1 MMRNF
6 IGTWKIEQ
14 HRRSALFSAALVGV
28 FGCVAPDGPD
38 GELPTSYRV
47 EMNGRPADT
56 ELVAAVTWP
65 PGEYA
70 GFVDDSA
77 FCGRTGYLMTREVV
91 HRIDLDTGTV
101 RGRIGRRGQGPGE
114 WSRAIGLAADCD
126 GGVLY
131 VVDTVQGILA
141 YSLPAGEYLG
151 VTSRP
156 TGFQPGHGQT
166 SVTRGVLAVPGLW
179 PPNGGHID
187 TVWLGRG
194 MYEGTRIGWAV
205 STASD
210 EGRPVAEP
218 LEDDCHATP
227 SACFTN
233 LVDGFQQSGS
243 PFWLVGQGGSTSAR
257 VVDAD
262 GAPVTAV
269 DIRSPLFARD
279 GTRVELGSLE
289 AEARW
294 GVTNSE
300 VQGVYA
306 WNDTLAVVHTLHA
319 TTDWRP
325 GQIMQFSVFLNLF
338 SSTGEPLVVDVG
350 LPDLSIGRSGE
361 HIYFLD
367 YGEAG
372 RARNVDAVD
381 VLRLSLP
388 GLRDRLL
395 AP

>member
-1 MMRNF
+1 MRKG
-6 IGTWKIEQ
+6 IV
-14 HRRSALFSAALVGV
+14 LVLLGFAGV
-28 FGCVAPDGPD
+28 FGCTAPEGD
-38 GELPTSYRV
+38 LPATYRV

-70 GFVDDSA
+70 GFVEDSA

-91 HRIDLDTGTV
+91 HWIDLDTGTV

-131 VVDTVQGILA
+131 VVDTVQGLLA

-166 SVTRGVLAVPGLW
+166 SVTHGVLAVPGLW

-205 STASD
+205 STGTD
-210 EGRPVAEP
+210 EERPVAGP

-233 LVDGFQQSGS
+233 LVDGFQRSGS
-243 PFWLVGQGGSTSAR
+243 PFWFVGQGGSTSAG

-262 GAPVTAV
+262 GAPVAAV

-279 GTRVELGSLE
+279 GTRVDLGSLE
-289 AEARW
+289 AEVRW

-300 VQGVYA
+300 VQAVYA

-338 SSTGEPLVVDVG
+338 SSTGEPLVADVG

-361 HIYFLD
+361 YIYFLD

>member
-1 MMRNF
+1 M
-6 IGTWKIEQ
+6 
-14 HRRSALFSAALVGV
+14 RSALFPAALVGV

-38 GELPTSYRV
+38 GEPPTSYRV
-47 EMNGRPADT
+47 EMNGQPADT

-70 GFVDDSA
+70 GFVEDSA
-77 FCGRTGYLMTREVV
+77 FCGQTGYLMTREVV
-91 HRIDLDTGTV
+91 HRIDLGTGSV

-114 WSRAIGLAADCD
+114 WSRAIGLTADCD
-126 GGVLY
+126 SEVLY

-210 EGRPVAEP
+210 EERPVAGP

-243 PFWLVGQGGSTSAR
+243 PFWLVSQGGSASAG

-262 GAPVTAV
+262 GALVTAV

-279 GTRVELGSLE
+279 GTRVDRSGLE
-289 AEARW
+289 QEMRW

-338 SSTGEPLVVDVG
+338 SSTGERLVADVG

-381 VLRLSLP
+381 ILRLSLP
-388 GLRDRLL
+388 GLRERLL

>member
-1 MMRNF
+1 MRKG
-6 IGTWKIEQ
+6 IV
-14 HRRSALFSAALVGV
+14 LVLLGFAGV
-28 FGCVAPDGPD
+28 FGCAAPEGDP
-38 GELPTSYRV
+38 PATFRV
-47 EMNGRPADT
+47 EMNGRTVDT
-56 ELVAAVTWP
+56 ELVATVTWP

-70 GFVDDSA
+70 GFVEDSA

-91 HRIDLDTGTV
+91 HWIDLDTGTV

-141 YSLPAGEYLG
+141 YSMSGGDYVGLTRRPA
-151 VTSRP
+151 R
-156 TGFQPGHGQT
+156 FAPGHGHS
-166 SVTRGVLAVPGLW
+166 SVTQGVLAVPGLW
-179 PPNGGHID
+179 PPNAGLVTTMRTGD
-187 TVWLGRG
+187 DMYAG
-194 MYEGTRIGWAV
+194 MQLGWAL
-205 STASD
+205 SITTG
-210 EGRPVAEP
+210 EGGSIAVPFE
-218 LEDDCHATP
+218 EDCYATQ

-233 LVDGFQQSGS
+233 PVDGFQQSGS

-262 GAPVTAV
+262 GAPVAAL

-279 GTRVELGSLE
+279 GTRVDLGSLE
-289 AEARW
+289 AEMRW

-306 WNDTLAVVHTLHA
+306 WNDTLAVVHALHA

-325 GQIMQFSVFLNLF
+325 GRIMQFSVFLNLF
-338 SSTGEPLVVDVG
+338 SSTGEPLVADVG

-372 RARNVDAVD
+372 RSRNVDAVD
-381 VLRLSLP
+381 ILRLSLP

-395 AP
+395 AR